1 GRCTISEKLRGLSVR
16 RNSPA
21 STIFSHSARRY
32 LLPSR
37 SSPERRGAQ
46 GLEQDSKRLNQ
57 KEDSQ
62 IWSFVI
68 QDAGWGWGPASDG
81 KTLFARPAGSCE
93 ASPQG
98 ARSQGGAGWH
108 PVDRGPDRRARE
120 GQGRQGGAWRVR
132 ERMPRLLRRAGYLL
146 RRYPEGRR
154 PGLSADCHRH
164 IRQGRLCQTL

>member
-81 KTLFARPAGSCE
+81 KTLFAGSAGPCDWFGCERPHLPGDGAAVWGGRGQRCRAVTGVAGGPAGVA
-93 ASPQG
+93 AS
-98 ARSQGGAGWH
+98 
-108 PVDRGPDRRARE
+108 
-120 GQGRQGGAWRVR
+120 
-132 ERMPRLLRRAGYLL
+132 
-146 RRYPEGRR
+146 
-154 PGLSADCHRH
+154 
-164 IRQGRLCQTL
+164 